1 MARILVVD
9 DDVYVA
15 DTMQRGLQKRG
26 HEVATAYNGIEA
38 LGLVQEK
45 IPDLI
50 ILDISMPRMNGIE
63 VCRRLRSDEDTAS
76 IPIIFLTARSMI
88 DDKIE
93 GFEAGAD
100 DYLTKPFDIQELE
113 LRIKAI
119 LRRSQPPPPEPSASL
134 LTAGPLSLNCHTFE
148 AAINDRTVLL
158 TPIEFELLHHLMS
171 HLGEVF
177 SSERLLQEVWD
188 YPPGTGD
195 PALVR
200 MHIKNLRGKLEND
213 AHNPILIRTVSR
225 HGYTVRPEQSAD

>member
-26 HEVATAYNGIEA
+26 YETVTAYNGIEA
-38 LGLVQEK
+38 LGLVQDQH
-45 IPDLI
+45 PDLI

-63 VCRRLRSDEDTAS
+63 VCHRLRADEKTKS

-88 DDKIE
+88 EDKIE

-113 LRIKAI
+113 LRIRAI
-119 LRRSQPPPPEPSASL
+119 LRRCQPPPAEPSANL
-134 LTAGPLSLNCHTFE
+134 LTVGQLSLDCRSFE
-148 AAINDRTVLL
+148 ATINERSVLL
-158 TPIEFELLHHLMS
+158 TPTEFELLHHLMS
-171 HLGEVF
+171 HPGEVF
-177 SSERLLQEVWD
+177 SSERLLQEVWN

-200 MHIKNLRGKLEND
+200 MHIKNLRSKLEPD
-213 AHNPILIRTVSR
+213 ACQPTLIRTVSR
-225 HGYTVRPEQSAD
+225 HGYTVRP

>member
-1 MARILVVD
+1 MAHILVVD

-26 HEVATAYNGIEA
+26 YEVVTAYNGIEA
-38 LGLVQEK
+38 LGLVQEQQ
-45 IPDLI
+45 PDLI
-50 ILDISMPRMNGIE
+50 VLDIAMPRMNGIE
-63 VCRRLRSDEDTAS
+63 VCHRLRSDEKTKS

-119 LRRSQPPPPEPSASL
+119 LRRCQPLPPEPSADI
-134 LTAGPLSLNCHTFE
+134 LTVGPLSLNRRSFE
-148 AAINDRTVLL
+148 ATIEDRAVLL

-171 HLGEVF
+171 HPGEVF

-200 MHIKNLRGKLEND
+200 MHIKNLRSKLEPD
-213 AHNPILIRTVSR
+213 TLRPTLIRTISR
-225 HGYTVRPEQSAD
+225 HGYTVRPE

>member
-1 MARILVVD
+1 MANILVVD

-38 LGLVQEK
+38 LGLIQQQ

-63 VCRRLRSDEDTAS
+63 VCRRLRSDAKTKS

-88 DDKIE
+88 EDKIE

-100 DYLTKPFDIQELE
+100 DYITKPFDIQELE

-119 LRRSQPPPPEPSASL
+119 LRRCQPPAEEPSADI
-134 LTAGPLSLNCHTFE
+134 LTVGPLSLNCRSFE
-148 AAINDRTVLL
+148 ATVHDRSVLL

-171 HLGEVF
+171 HPGEVF

-200 MHIKNLRGKLEND
+200 MHIKNLRSKLEPD
-213 AHNPILIRTVSR
+213 ARNPTLIRTISR
-225 HGYTVRPEQSAD
+225 HGYTVRPD

>member
-1 MARILVVD
+1 MANILVVD

-26 HEVATAYNGIEA
+26 HEVAAAYNGIEA
-38 LGLVQEK
+38 LGLIQQQ

-63 VCRRLRSDEDTAS
+63 VCRRLRSDAKTKS

-88 DDKIE
+88 EDKIE

-100 DYLTKPFDIQELE
+100 DYITKPFDIQELE

-119 LRRSQPPPPEPSASL
+119 LRRCQPPAEEPSADI
-134 LTAGPLSLNCHTFE
+134 LTVGPLSLNCRSFE
-148 AAINDRTVLL
+148 ATVHDRSVLL

-171 HLGEVF
+171 HPGEVF

-200 MHIKNLRGKLEND
+200 MHIKNLRSKLEPD
-213 AHNPILIRTVSR
+213 ARNPTLIRTISR
-225 HGYTVRPEQSAD
+225 HGYTVRPD

>member
-26 HEVATAYNGIEA
+26 HEVAAAYNGIEA
-38 LGLVQEK
+38 LGLVQEHR
-45 IPDLI
+45 PDLL

-63 VCRRLRSDEDTAS
+63 VCRRLRADKRTES

-100 DYLTKPFDIQELE
+100 DYITKPFDIQELE

-119 LRRSQPPPPEPSASL
+119 LRRCQPPPAEPTADI
-134 LTAGPLSLNCHTFE
+134 LTVGPLSLNCRTFE
-148 AAINDRTVLL
+148 ATTNDRTVLL

-171 HLGEVF
+171 HPGEVF

-200 MHIKNLRGKLEND
+200 MHIKNLRDKLEPD
-213 AHNPILIRTVSR
+213 ARNPSLIRTVSR
-225 HGYTVRPEQSAD
+225 HGYTVRPE

>member
-1 MARILVVD
+1 MACILVVD

-26 HEVATAYNGIEA
+26 HEVATAYNGFEA
-38 LGLVQEK
+38 LELVREK
-45 IPDLI
+45 NPDLL

-63 VCRRLRSDEDTAS
+63 VCRRLRADERTAP

-88 DDKIE
+88 EDKIE
-93 GFEAGAD
+93 GFAAGAD
-100 DYLTKPFDIQELE
+100 DYITKPFDIQELE

-119 LRRSQPPPPEPSASL
+119 LRRCQPPPLEPSTDILAVGS
-134 LTAGPLSLNCHTFE
+134 LSLNCRSFE
-148 AAINDRTVLL
+148 ASVNEQTVLL

-171 HLGEVF
+171 HPGEVF
-177 SSERLLQEVWD
+177 SSERLLQEVWN

-200 MHIKNLRGKLEND
+200 MHIKNLRDKLEPD
-213 AHNPILIRTVSR
+213 ARKPILICTVSR
-225 HGYTVRPEQSAD
+225 HGYTVRPE